1 MDGNLEWGGKNQLV
15 LDTLFIKLKN
25 PPSEVQFEALP
36 LNVVPIYP
44 TTNNIYA
51 SLPNDDRILIT
62 CTQVEVLVN
71 FAMTDFGSQGK
82 TCPYNV
88 CDLSNLQTH
97 QSYYTALSCSA
108 SAEGTL
114 ILQGFD
120 PQKIAGKCSGA
131 LHQEFRELEILDEIT
146 QLRYERKLSIKVYR
160 DIRNTLIKTFHEWKG
175 QQYVPNIV
183 HSAIRWSKHDPLF
196 ESEIIDIQVL

>member
-1 MDGNLEWGGKNQLV
+1 MTHGQEGYIHGWQSRMGKKNQFI
-15 LDTLFIKLKN
+15 LDTLFIKLKK

-71 FAMTDFGSQGK
+71 FAMTDFESQGK
-82 TCPYNV
+82 TQPYNV
-88 CDLSNLQTH
+88 CDLNNLQTH

-120 PQKIAGKCSGA
+120 S
-131 LHQEFRELEILDEIT
+131 
-146 QLRYERKLSIKVYR
+146 
-160 DIRNTLIKTFHEWKG
+160 
-175 QQYVPNIV
+175 
-183 HSAIRWSKHDPLF
+183 
-196 ESEIIDIQVL
+196 

>member
-1 MDGNLEWGGKNQLV
+1 MTHGQEGYIHGWQSRMGKKNQFI
-15 LDTLFIKLKN
+15 LDTLFIKLKK

-82 TCPYNV
+82 TQPYNV
-88 CDLSNLQTH
+88 CD
-97 QSYYTALSCSA
+97 
-108 SAEGTL
+108 
-114 ILQGFD
+114 
-120 PQKIAGKCSGA
+120 
-131 LHQEFRELEILDEIT
+131 
-146 QLRYERKLSIKVYR
+146 
-160 DIRNTLIKTFHEWKG
+160 
-175 QQYVPNIV
+175 
-183 HSAIRWSKHDPLF
+183 
-196 ESEIIDIQVL
+196 